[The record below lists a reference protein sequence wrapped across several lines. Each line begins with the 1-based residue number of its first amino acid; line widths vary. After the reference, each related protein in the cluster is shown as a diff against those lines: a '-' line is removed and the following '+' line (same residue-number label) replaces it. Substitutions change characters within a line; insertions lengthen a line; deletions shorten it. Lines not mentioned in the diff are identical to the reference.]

1 MALFAKAKN
10 TESKEMSFLDH
21 LEELRWHLV
30 RSVVVIFSLAIV
42 FFVNREFLFDT
53 IILAP
58 KDSNFFTYRMMCKL
72 SHFLNMGDS
81 LCMNGLEFSLINTT
95 LSGQFTLHM
104 WAAFVAGIVVGFPY
118 LVWEAWR
125 FIKPALTATEIG
137 YSNGLLFFVSIL
149 FSIGV
154 LFGYY
159 LIAPLSINFLGTYQ
173 VSKEVKNM
181 IDMDSYISTITV
193 ITFASGLLFE
203 LPIVVFFLS
212 SLGIISPA
220 FMKRF
225 RKHAVVVILIL
236 AAVITPSPD
245 ITSQLLV
252 ALPVY
257 VLYELSIFVSA
268 YVINK
273 KEKESLSN

>member
-1 MALFAKAKN
+1 MALFAKAKK
-10 TESKEMSFLDH
+10 TEKSEMSFLDH

-42 FFVNREFLFDT
+42 FFANREFLFDT

-58 KDSNFFTYRMMCKL
+58 TDANFFTYRMMCKL
-72 SHFLNMGDS
+72 SHFLNMGDA
-81 LCMNGLEFSLINTT
+81 LCMNGIEFSLINTT

-137 YSNGLLFFVSIL
+137 YSKGLLFFVSIL
-149 FSIGV
+149 FSVGV

-220 FMKRF
+220 FMKRY

-273 KEKESLSN
+273 KEREEV

>member
-1 MALFAKAKN
+1 MAIFAKAKKS
-10 TESKEMSFLDH
+10 ESAEMSFLDH

-30 RSVVVIFSLAIV
+30 RSVVVIFALAIV
-42 FFVNREFLFDT
+42 FFINKDFLFNT

-58 KDSNFFTYRMMCKL
+58 KNADFFTYKFMCKL
-72 SHFLNMGDS
+72 SHLLQMGDA

-137 YSNGLLFFVSIL
+137 YSKGILFFVSIL

-159 LIAPLSINFLGTYQ
+159 LIAPLSINFLGSYQ
-173 VSKEVKNM
+173 VSSEVKNM

-203 LPIVVFFLS
+203 LPILVYFLS

-220 FMKRF
+220 FMKRY

-257 VLYELSIFVSA
+257 ILYELSIFVSA
-268 YVINK
+268 YVVNK
-273 KEKESLSN
+273 KEREAV

>member
-1 MALFAKAKN
+1 MAIFAKAKKS
-10 TESKEMSFLDH
+10 ESAEMSFLDH

-42 FFVNREFLFDT
+42 FFANREFLFDT

-58 KDSNFFTYRMMCKL
+58 KDPGFFTYRMMCKL
-72 SHFLNMGDS
+72 SHFLNMGDA

-137 YSNGLLFFVSIL
+137 YSKGILFFVSIL

-173 VSKEVKNM
+173 VSSEVKNM

-203 LPIVVFFLS
+203 LPIVVYFLS

-220 FMKRF
+220 FMKRY

-268 YVINK
+268 YVVNK
-273 KEKESLSN
+273 KEREG

>member
-1 MALFAKAKN
+1 MAIFAKAKKS
-10 TESKEMSFLDH
+10 ESAEMSFLDH

-30 RSVVVIFSLAIV
+30 RSVVVIFALAIV
-42 FFVNREFLFDT
+42 FFINKDFLFNT

-58 KDSNFFTYRMMCKL
+58 KNTDFFTYKFMCKL
-72 SHFLNMGDS
+72 SHLLQMGDA

-137 YSNGLLFFVSIL
+137 YSKGILFFVSIL

-173 VSKEVKNM
+173 VSSEVKNM

-203 LPIVVFFLS
+203 LPIVVYFLS

-220 FMKRF
+220 FMKRY

-257 VLYELSIFVSA
+257 ILYELSIFVSA
-268 YVINK
+268 YVVNK
-273 KEKESLSN
+273 KEREAV

>member
-1 MALFAKAKN
+1 MAIFAKAKKS
-10 TESKEMSFLDH
+10 ESAEMSFLDH

-42 FFVNREFLFDT
+42 FFANREFLFDT

-58 KDSNFFTYRMMCKL
+58 KDPGFFTYRIMCKL
-72 SHFLNMGDS
+72 SHFLNMGDA

-137 YSNGLLFFVSIL
+137 YSKGILFFVSIL

-173 VSKEVKNM
+173 VSSEVKNM

-203 LPIVVFFLS
+203 LPIVVYFLS

-220 FMKRF
+220 FMKRY

-236 AAVITPSPD
+236 AAIITPSPD

-257 VLYELSIFVSA
+257 ILYELSIFVSA
-268 YVINK
+268 YVVNK
-273 KEKESLSN
+273 KEREAV

>member
-1 MALFAKAKN
+1 
-10 TESKEMSFLDH
+10 MSFLDH

-30 RSVVVIFSLAIV
+30 RSVVVIFALAIV
-42 FFVNREFLFDT
+42 FFINKDFLFNT

-58 KDSNFFTYRMMCKL
+58 KNADFFTYKFMCKL
-72 SHFLNMGDS
+72 SHLLQMGDA

-137 YSNGLLFFVSIL
+137 YSKGILFFVSIL

-173 VSKEVKNM
+173 VSSEVKNM

-203 LPIVVFFLS
+203 LPIVVYFVS

-220 FMKRF
+220 FMKRY

-268 YVINK
+268 YVVNK
-273 KEKESLSN
+273 KEREAV

>member
-1 MALFAKAKN
+1 MAIFAKAKKS
-10 TESKEMSFLDH
+10 ESAEMSFLDH

-30 RSVVVIFSLAIV
+30 RSVVVIFALAIV
-42 FFVNREFLFDT
+42 FFINKDFLFNT

-58 KDSNFFTYRMMCKL
+58 KNADFFTYKFMCKL
-72 SHFLNMGDS
+72 SHLLQMGDA

-137 YSNGLLFFVSIL
+137 YSKGILFFVSIL

-173 VSKEVKNM
+173 VSSEVKNM
-181 IDMDSYISTITV
+181 IDMDSYLSTITV

-203 LPIVVFFLS
+203 LPIVVYFLS

-220 FMKRF
+220 FMKRY

-257 VLYELSIFVSA
+257 VLYELSLFVSA
-268 YVINK
+268 DVVNK
-273 KEKESLSN
+273 KEREAV

>member
-1 MALFAKAKN
+1 
-10 TESKEMSFLDH
+10 MSFLDH

-42 FFVNREFLFDT
+42 FFANREFLFDT

-58 KDSNFFTYRMMCKL
+58 KDPGFFTYRMMCKL
-72 SHFLNMGDS
+72 SHFLNMGDA

-137 YSNGLLFFVSIL
+137 YSKGILFFVSIL

-173 VSKEVKNM
+173 VSSEVKNM

-203 LPIVVFFLS
+203 LPIVVYFLS

-220 FMKRF
+220 FMKRY

-236 AAVITPSPD
+236 AAIITPSPD

-268 YVINK
+268 YVVNK
-273 KEKESLSN
+273 KEREAV

>member
-1 MALFAKAKN
+1 MAIFAKAKKS
-10 TESKEMSFLDH
+10 ESAEMSFLDH

-42 FFVNREFLFDT
+42 FFANREFLFDT

-58 KDSNFFTYRMMCKL
+58 KDPGFFTYRMMCKL
-72 SHFLNMGDS
+72 SHFLNMGDA

-137 YSNGLLFFVSIL
+137 YSKGILFFVSIL

-173 VSKEVKNM
+173 VSSEVKNM

-203 LPIVVFFLS
+203 LPIVVYFLS

-220 FMKRF
+220 FMKRY

-236 AAVITPSPD
+236 AAIITPSPD

-257 VLYELSIFVSA
+257 ILYELSIFVSA
-268 YVINK
+268 YVVNK
-273 KEKESLSN
+273 KEREAV

>member
-1 MALFAKAKN
+1 MAIFAKAKKS
-10 TESKEMSFLDH
+10 ESAEMSFLDH

-42 FFVNREFLFDT
+42 FFANREFLFDT

-58 KDSNFFTYRMMCKL
+58 KNPGFFTYRMMCKL
-72 SHFLNMGDS
+72 SHFLNMGDA

-137 YSNGLLFFVSIL
+137 YSKGILFFVSIL

-159 LIAPLSINFLGTYQ
+159 LIAPLSINFLGSYQ
-173 VSKEVKNM
+173 VSSEVKNM

-203 LPIVVFFLS
+203 LPIVVYFLS

-220 FMKRF
+220 FMKRY

-268 YVINK
+268 YVVNK
-273 KEKESLSN
+273 KEREAV

>member
-1 MALFAKAKN
+1 MAIFAKAKKS
-10 TESKEMSFLDH
+10 ESAEMSFLDH

-30 RSVVVIFSLAIV
+30 RSVVVIFALAIV
-42 FFVNREFLFDT
+42 FFINKDFLFNT

-58 KDSNFFTYRMMCKL
+58 KNADFFTYKFMCKL
-72 SHFLNMGDS
+72 SHLLQMGDA

-137 YSNGLLFFVSIL
+137 YSKGILFFVSIL

-173 VSKEVKNM
+173 VSSEVKNM

-203 LPIVVFFLS
+203 LPIVVYFLS

-220 FMKRF
+220 FMKRY

-268 YVINK
+268 YVVNK
-273 KEKESLSN
+273 KEREAV

>member
-1 MALFAKAKN
+1 MAIFAKAKKS
-10 TESKEMSFLDH
+10 ESAEMSFLDH

-30 RSVVVIFSLAIV
+30 RSVVVIFALAIV
-42 FFVNREFLFDT
+42 FFINKDFLFNT

-58 KDSNFFTYRMMCKL
+58 KNADFFTYKFMCKL
-72 SHFLNMGDS
+72 SHLLQLGDT

-137 YSNGLLFFVSIL
+137 YSKGILFFVSIL

-173 VSKEVKNM
+173 VSSEVKNM

-203 LPIVVFFLS
+203 LPIVVYFLS

-220 FMKRF
+220 FMKRY

-268 YVINK
+268 YVVNK
-273 KEKESLSN
+273 KEREAV

>member
-1 MALFAKAKN
+1 MAIFAKAKKS
-10 TESKEMSFLDH
+10 ESAEMSFLDH

-42 FFVNREFLFDT
+42 FFANREFLFDT

-58 KDSNFFTYRMMCKL
+58 KDPGFFTYRMMCKL
-72 SHFLNMGDS
+72 SHFLNMGDA

-137 YSNGLLFFVSIL
+137 YSKGILFFVSIL

-159 LIAPLSINFLGTYQ
+159 LIAPLSINFLGSYQ
-173 VSKEVKNM
+173 VSSEVKNM

-203 LPIVVFFLS
+203 LPIVVYFLS

-220 FMKRF
+220 FMKRY

-268 YVINK
+268 YVVNK
-273 KEKESLSN
+273 KEREAV

>member
-1 MALFAKAKN
+1 MAIFAKAKKS
-10 TESKEMSFLDH
+10 ESAEMSFLDH

-30 RSVVVIFSLAIV
+30 RSVVVIFALAIV
-42 FFVNREFLFDT
+42 FFINKDFLFNT
-53 IILAP
+53 IIIAP
-58 KDSNFFTYRMMCKL
+58 KNADFFTYKFMCKL
-72 SHFLNMGDS
+72 SHLLQMGDT

-137 YSNGLLFFVSIL
+137 YSKGILFFVSIL

-173 VSKEVKNM
+173 VSSEVKNM

-203 LPIVVFFLS
+203 LPIVVYFLS

-220 FMKRF
+220 FMKRY

-268 YVINK
+268 YVVNK
-273 KEKESLSN
+273 KEREAV

>member
-1 MALFAKAKN
+1 MAIFAKAKKS
-10 TESKEMSFLDH
+10 ESAEMSFLDH

-30 RSVVVIFSLAIV
+30 RSVVVIFALAIV
-42 FFVNREFLFDT
+42 FFINKDFLFNT

-58 KDSNFFTYRMMCKL
+58 KNADFFTYKFMCKL
-72 SHFLNMGDS
+72 SHLLQMGDA

-137 YSNGLLFFVSIL
+137 HSKGILFFVSIL

-173 VSKEVKNM
+173 VSSEVKNM

-203 LPIVVFFLS
+203 LPIVVYFLS

-220 FMKRF
+220 FMKRY

-268 YVINK
+268 YVVNK
-273 KEKESLSN
+273 KEREG

>member
-1 MALFAKAKN
+1 MAIFAKAKKS
-10 TESKEMSFLDH
+10 ESAEMSFLDH

-30 RSVVVIFSLAIV
+30 RSVVVIFALAIV
-42 FFVNREFLFDT
+42 FFINKDFLFNT

-58 KDSNFFTYRMMCKL
+58 KNADFFTYKFMCKL
-72 SHFLNMGDS
+72 SHLLQMGDA

-104 WAAFVAGIVVGFPY
+104 WAAFLAGIVVGFPY

-137 YSNGLLFFVSIL
+137 YSKGILFFVSIL

-173 VSKEVKNM
+173 VSSEVKNM

-203 LPIVVFFLS
+203 LPIVVYFLS

-220 FMKRF
+220 FMKRY

-268 YVINK
+268 YVVNK
-273 KEKESLSN
+273 KEREVV

>member
-1 MALFAKAKN
+1 MAIFAKAKKS
-10 TESKEMSFLDH
+10 ESAEMSFLDH

-30 RSVVVIFSLAIV
+30 RSVVVIFALAIV
-42 FFVNREFLFDT
+42 FFINKDFLFNT

-58 KDSNFFTYRMMCKL
+58 KNADFFTYKFMCKL
-72 SHFLNMGDS
+72 SHFLQMGDA

-125 FIKPALTATEIG
+125 FIKPALTTTEIG
-137 YSNGLLFFVSIL
+137 YSKGILFFVSIL

-173 VSKEVKNM
+173 VSSEVKNM

-203 LPIVVFFLS
+203 LPIVVYFLS

-220 FMKRF
+220 FMKRY

-268 YVINK
+268 YVVNK
-273 KEKESLSN
+273 KEREAV

>member
-1 MALFAKAKN
+1 MAIFAKAKKS
-10 TESKEMSFLDH
+10 ESAEMSFLDH

-30 RSVVVIFSLAIV
+30 RSVVVIFALAIV
-42 FFVNREFLFDT
+42 FFLNKDFLFNT

-58 KDSNFFTYRMMCKL
+58 KNADFFTYKFMCKL
-72 SHFLNMGDS
+72 SHLLQMGDA

-137 YSNGLLFFVSIL
+137 YSKGILFFVSIL
-149 FSIGV
+149 FSFGV

-173 VSKEVKNM
+173 VSSEVKNM

-203 LPIVVFFLS
+203 LPIVVYFLS

-220 FMKRF
+220 FMKRY

-268 YVINK
+268 YVVNK
-273 KEKESLSN
+273 KEREAV

>member
-1 MALFAKAKN
+1 MALFAKAKK
-10 TESKEMSFLDH
+10 TEKSEMSFLDH

-42 FFVNREFLFDT
+42 FFANREFLFDT

-58 KDSNFFTYRMMCKL
+58 KNSDFFTYRMMCKL
-72 SHFLNMGDS
+72 SHFLNMGDA
-81 LCMNGLEFSLINTT
+81 LCMNGIEFSLINTT

-137 YSNGLLFFVSIL
+137 YSKGLLFFVSIL
-149 FSIGV
+149 FSVGV

-220 FMKRF
+220 FMKRY

-273 KEKESLSN
+273 KEREEV

>member
-1 MALFAKAKN
+1 MAIFAKAKKS
-10 TESKEMSFLDH
+10 ESAEMSFLDH

-30 RSVVVIFSLAIV
+30 RSVVVIFALAIV
-42 FFVNREFLFDT
+42 FFINKDFLFNT

-58 KDSNFFTYRMMCKL
+58 KNADFFTYKFMCKL
-72 SHFLNMGDS
+72 SHLLQMGDT

-137 YSNGLLFFVSIL
+137 YSKGILFFVSIL

-173 VSKEVKNM
+173 VSSEVKNM

-203 LPIVVFFLS
+203 LPIVVYFLS

-220 FMKRF
+220 FMKRY

-268 YVINK
+268 YVVNK
-273 KEKESLSN
+273 KEREG

>member
-1 MALFAKAKN
+1 MAIFAKAKKS
-10 TESKEMSFLDH
+10 ESAEMSFLDH

-42 FFVNREFLFDT
+42 FFANREFLFDT

-58 KDSNFFTYRMMCKL
+58 KDPGFFTYRMMCKL
-72 SHFLNMGDS
+72 SHFLNMGDA

-137 YSNGLLFFVSIL
+137 YSKGILFFVSIL

-173 VSKEVKNM
+173 VSSEVKNM

-203 LPIVVFFLS
+203 LPIVVYFLS

-220 FMKRF
+220 FMKRY

-236 AAVITPSPD
+236 AAIITPSPD

-268 YVINK
+268 YVVNK
-273 KEKESLSN
+273 KEREAV

>member
-1 MALFAKAKN
+1 MAIFAKAKKS
-10 TESKEMSFLDH
+10 ESAEMSFLDH

-30 RSVVVIFSLAIV
+30 RSVVVIFALAIV
-42 FFVNREFLFDT
+42 FFINKDFLFNT

-58 KDSNFFTYRMMCKL
+58 KNADFFTYKFMCKL
-72 SHFLNMGDS
+72 SHLLQMGDT

-137 YSNGLLFFVSIL
+137 YSKGILFFVSIL

-173 VSKEVKNM
+173 VSSEVKNM

-203 LPIVVFFLS
+203 LPIVVYFLS

-220 FMKRF
+220 FMKRY

-257 VLYELSIFVSA
+257 ILYELSIFVSA
-268 YVINK
+268 YVVNK
-273 KEKESLSN
+273 KEREVV

>member
-1 MALFAKAKN
+1 MAIFAKAKKS
-10 TESKEMSFLDH
+10 ESAEMSFLDH

-42 FFVNREFLFDT
+42 FFANREFLFDT

-58 KDSNFFTYRMMCKL
+58 KDPGFFTYRMMCKL
-72 SHFLNMGDS
+72 SHFLNMGDA

-137 YSNGLLFFVSIL
+137 YSKGILFFVSIL

-159 LIAPLSINFLGTYQ
+159 LIAPLSINFLGSYQ
-173 VSKEVKNM
+173 VSSEVKNM

-203 LPIVVFFLS
+203 LPIVVYFLS

-220 FMKRF
+220 FMKRY

-268 YVINK
+268 YVVNK
-273 KEKESLSN
+273 KGREG

>member
-1 MALFAKAKN
+1 MAIFAKAKKS
-10 TESKEMSFLDH
+10 ESAEMSFLDH

-30 RSVVVIFSLAIV
+30 RSVVVIFALAIV
-42 FFVNREFLFDT
+42 FFINKDFLFNT

-58 KDSNFFTYRMMCKL
+58 KNADFFTYKFMCKL
-72 SHFLNMGDS
+72 SHLLQMGDA

-137 YSNGLLFFVSIL
+137 YSKGILFFVSIL

-173 VSKEVKNM
+173 VSSEVKNM

-203 LPIVVFFLS
+203 LPIVVYFVS

-220 FMKRF
+220 FMKRY

-268 YVINK
+268 YVVNK
-273 KEKESLSN
+273 KEREAV

>member
-1 MALFAKAKN
+1 MAIFAKAKKS
-10 TESKEMSFLDH
+10 ESAEMSFLDH

-30 RSVVVIFSLAIV
+30 RSVVVIFALAIV
-42 FFVNREFLFDT
+42 FFINKDFLFNT

-58 KDSNFFTYRMMCKL
+58 KNADFFTYKFMCKL
-72 SHFLNMGDS
+72 SHLLQMGDA

-137 YSNGLLFFVSIL
+137 YSKGILFFVSIL

-173 VSKEVKNM
+173 VSSEVKNM

-203 LPIVVFFLS
+203 LPIVVYFLS

-220 FMKRF
+220 FMKRY

-268 YVINK
+268 YVVNK
-273 KEKESLSN
+273 KEREG

>member
-1 MALFAKAKN
+1 MAIFAKAKKS
-10 TESKEMSFLDH
+10 ESAEMSFLDH

-30 RSVVVIFSLAIV
+30 RSVVVIFALAIV
-42 FFVNREFLFDT
+42 FFINKDFLFNT

-58 KDSNFFTYRMMCKL
+58 KNADFFTYKFMCKL
-72 SHFLNMGDS
+72 SHLLQMGDA

-137 YSNGLLFFVSIL
+137 YSKGILFFVSIL

-173 VSKEVKNM
+173 VSSEVKNM

-203 LPIVVFFLS
+203 LPIVVYFLS

-220 FMKRF
+220 FMKRY

-257 VLYELSIFVSA
+257 ILYELSIFVSA
-268 YVINK
+268 YVVNK
-273 KEKESLSN
+273 KEREAV

>member
-1 MALFAKAKN
+1 
-10 TESKEMSFLDH
+10 MSFLDH

-30 RSVVVIFSLAIV
+30 RSVVVIFALAIV
-42 FFVNREFLFDT
+42 FFINKEFLFNT

-58 KDSNFFTYRMMCKL
+58 KNADFFTYKFMCKL
-72 SHFLNMGDS
+72 SHLLQMGDA

-137 YSNGLLFFVSIL
+137 YSKGILFFVSIL

-173 VSKEVKNM
+173 VSSEVKNM

-203 LPIVVFFLS
+203 LPIVVYFLS

-220 FMKRF
+220 FMKRY

-268 YVINK
+268 YVVNK
-273 KEKESLSN
+273 KESEAV

>member
-1 MALFAKAKN
+1 
-10 TESKEMSFLDH
+10 MSFLDH

-42 FFVNREFLFDT
+42 FFANREFLFDT

-58 KDSNFFTYRMMCKL
+58 KDPGFFTYRMMCKL
-72 SHFLNMGDS
+72 SHFLNMGDA

-125 FIKPALTATEIG
+125 FINPALTATEIG
-137 YSNGLLFFVSIL
+137 YSKGILFFVSIL

-173 VSKEVKNM
+173 VSSEVKNM

-203 LPIVVFFLS
+203 LPIVVYFLS

-220 FMKRF
+220 FMKRY

-268 YVINK
+268 YVVNK
-273 KEKESLSN
+273 KEREG

>member
-1 MALFAKAKN
+1 MAIFAKAKKS
-10 TESKEMSFLDH
+10 ESAEMSFLDH

-42 FFVNREFLFDT
+42 FFANREFLFDT

-58 KDSNFFTYRMMCKL
+58 KDPGFFTYRMMCKF
-72 SHFLNMGDS
+72 SHFLNMGDA

-137 YSNGLLFFVSIL
+137 YSKGILFFVSIL

-173 VSKEVKNM
+173 VSSEVKNM

-203 LPIVVFFLS
+203 LPIVVYFLS

-220 FMKRF
+220 FMKRY

-236 AAVITPSPD
+236 AAIITPSPD

-257 VLYELSIFVSA
+257 ILYELSIFVSA
-268 YVINK
+268 YVVNK
-273 KEKESLSN
+273 KEREG

>member
-1 MALFAKAKN
+1 
-10 TESKEMSFLDH
+10 MSFLDH

-30 RSVVVIFSLAIV
+30 RSVVVIFALAIV
-42 FFVNREFLFDT
+42 FFINKDFLFNT

-58 KDSNFFTYRMMCKL
+58 KNADFFTYKFMCKL
-72 SHFLNMGDS
+72 SHLLQMGDT

-137 YSNGLLFFVSIL
+137 YSKGILFFVSIL

-173 VSKEVKNM
+173 VSSEVKNM

-203 LPIVVFFLS
+203 LPIVVYFLS

-220 FMKRF
+220 FMKRY

-268 YVINK
+268 YVVNK
-273 KEKESLSN
+273 KQREGLEN

>member
-1 MALFAKAKN
+1 MALFAKAKK
-10 TESKEMSFLDH
+10 TENAEMSFLDH

-30 RSVVVIFSLAIV
+30 RSVVVIFALAIV
-42 FFVNREFLFDT
+42 FFVNREFLFDS

-58 KDSNFFTYRMMCKL
+58 KDSNFFTYRIMCKL
-72 SHFLNMGDS
+72 SHFLNMGDA

-137 YSNGLLFFVSIL
+137 YSKGILFFVSIL

-173 VSKEVKNM
+173 VSAEVKNM

-203 LPIVVFFLS
+203 LPIVVYFLS
-212 SLGIISPA
+212 SLGIISPE
-220 FMKRF
+220 FMKRY

-268 YVINK
+268 YVVNK
-273 KEKESLSN
+273 KEREAV

>member
-1 MALFAKAKN
+1 MAIFAKAKKS
-10 TESKEMSFLDH
+10 ESAEMSFLDH

-30 RSVVVIFSLAIV
+30 RSVVVIFALAIV
-42 FFVNREFLFDT
+42 FFINKDFLFNT

-58 KDSNFFTYRMMCKL
+58 KNADFFTYKFMCKL
-72 SHFLNMGDS
+72 SHLLQMGDA

-137 YSNGLLFFVSIL
+137 YSKGILFFVSIL

-173 VSKEVKNM
+173 VSSEVKNM

-203 LPIVVFFLS
+203 LPIVVYFLS

-220 FMKRF
+220 FMKRY

-257 VLYELSIFVSA
+257 ILYELSIFVSA
-268 YVINK
+268 YVVNK
-273 KEKESLSN
+273 KEREVV

>member
-1 MALFAKAKN
+1 MAIFAKAKKS
-10 TESKEMSFLDH
+10 ESAEMSFLDH

-30 RSVVVIFSLAIV
+30 RSVVVIFALAIV
-42 FFVNREFLFDT
+42 FFINKDFLFNT

-58 KDSNFFTYRMMCKL
+58 KNADFFTYKFMCKL
-72 SHFLNMGDS
+72 SHLLQMGDT

-137 YSNGLLFFVSIL
+137 YSKGILFFVSIL

-173 VSKEVKNM
+173 VSSEVKNM

-203 LPIVVFFLS
+203 LPIVVYFLS

-220 FMKRF
+220 FMKRY

-268 YVINK
+268 YVVNK
-273 KEKESLSN
+273 KEREAV